1 MLGGVIMAVH
11 YVYKFINIYNQVM
24 YVGETNDINRRIRE
38 HLSCNPSR
46 TCFKKSDI
54 KYISRIEYLKL
65 KSIDQGKIVEK
76 YYILKYLSPV
86 LKNKLIPRTKVKL
99 KNPPDNWRIFL
110 IMKNIDKSENTF
122 IIRVFVVVI
131 KIIFWIVLLYH
142 FFIKVN

>member
-1 MLGGVIMAVH
+1 MAVH

>member
-1 MLGGVIMAVH
+1 MAVH

-65 KSIDQGKIVEK
+65 KSIEQGKIVEK

-142 FFIKVN
+142 FFH

>member
-1 MLGGVIMAVH
+1 MAVH

-65 KSIDQGKIVEK
+65 KSIEQGKIVEK

-86 LKNKLIPRTKVKL
+86 LKNKLIYNRHIF
-99 KNPPDNWRIFL
+99 RI
-110 IMKNIDKSENTF
+110 KK
-122 IIRVFVVVI
+122 
-131 KIIFWIVLLYH
+131 
-142 FFIKVN
+142 